1 MSCDESGPILRR
13 GAAGI
18 YLEEFDVTDRK
29 KAGTRADAGNPA
41 TAPSFTG
48 TLSPG
53 IHVVGGM
60 GNALSV
66 ETPDGIIQVD
76 TGQNESQ
83 ARQMIASLREI
94 SDAPVHAI
102 VHSHGHLG
110 YNGAIGTWTLDAA
123 RRGDPPPRTIA
134 HENLVRRWNRY
145 LETEGLQRYFIEL
158 QFRVPRGG
166 VKGPLP
172 IRMPNETFREELH
185 LGSGENRLQ
194 VLWAPSETDDAV
206 AIWFPEKHILYG
218 GAAVTPSIP
227 NVGTPLR
234 SLRDPVRWAE
244 TLERLADLEPQLVIM
259 EFGPPLE
266 EPERIQ
272 TILRKTAE
280 ALRYLRKEVVE
291 RLNRGLGIEEIIHDI
306 AYPASLFDQPW
317 MTPLYGCPE
326 YIVRDI
332 YRAETGW
339 WDRNPTHLHPAHPDE
354 AGAAILSAIRDR
366 GLVLDRARS
375 LAAEGKTQLALHVI
389 DILALA
395 PGDAP
400 ELASARALKAELCNE
415 LADQTPSFVSRSL
428 YLSAARIIAKGAPAP
443 TGVR

>member
-1 MSCDESGPILRR
+1 
-13 GAAGI
+13 
-18 YLEEFDVTDRK
+18 
-29 KAGTRADAGNPA
+29 
-41 TAPSFTG
+41 
-48 TLSPG
+48 
-53 IHVVGGM
+53 M

-66 ETPDGIIQVD
+66 ETSDGIIQID
-76 TGQNESQ
+76 TGQRSSQ
-83 ARQMIASLREI
+83 ARKMIERLREI
-94 SDAPVHAI
+94 SDAPVYAI
-102 VHSHGHLG
+102 VYSHGHLG
-110 YNGAIGTWTLDAA
+110 YNSAVETWLEDAA
-123 RRGDPPPRTIA
+123 RRGDPAPRVIA

-145 LETEGLQRYFIEL
+145 RETEDLQKYFIEL

-166 VKGPLP
+166 AEGPLP
-172 IRMPNETFREELH
+172 IHMPSETFRDELS
-185 LGSGENRLQ
+185 LGSGENRLR

-206 AIWFPEKHILYG
+206 AIWFPEQRILYG

-234 SLRDPVRWAE
+234 SLRDPVRWAD
-244 TLERLADLEPQLVIM
+244 TLDRLADLEPRLVIM

-266 EPERIQ
+266 QAEQIQ

-280 ALRYLRKEVVE
+280 ALRYLRTEVVA
-291 RLNRGLGIEEIIHDI
+291 RLNRGLGIEEIIHEVE
-306 AYPASLFDQPW
+306 YPSELFEQPW

-366 GLVLDRARS
+366 GAVLDRARC
-375 LAAEGKTQLALHVI
+375 LAEEGKTQLALHVVDVI
-389 DILALA
+389 ALA
-395 PGDAP
+395 PGDDPDVVA
-400 ELASARALKAELCNE
+400 ARALKADLCNQ

-428 YLSAARIIAKGAPAP
+428 YLSTARIIAKGAAKP